1 MCARQYSSR
10 SRSSGGCS
18 FNVLVGAGSAGA
30 AVPTMAA
37 AVRTV
42 TGMRSL
48 LTAASSGVSA
58 AGGRFAGFTVGA
70 VQRRGVK
77 TIKRRI
83 RKPPTK
89 NYKMKTKK
97 AGTKI
102 YIYIYIYSTTHAHAH
117 AHALAHTARNYPVR
131 VCLCLHIHGAQKWSA
146 RQCAQRYGNA
156 RPSTLVNARPL
167 SAPPLYHSMHP
178 SATACTQYLCV
189 QGWVCMPRYVCCVC
203 DACI

>member
-48 LTAASSGVSA
+48 LTAASSGASA

-97 AGTKI
+97 AGTKK
-102 YIYIYIYSTTHAHAH
+102 YIYTAQPTRTRTRS
-117 AHALAHTARNYPVR
+117 HTR
-131 VCLCLHIHGAQKWSA
+131 LETIQ
-146 RQCAQRYGNA
+146 
-156 RPSTLVNARPL
+156 
-167 SAPPLYHSMHP
+167 
-178 SATACTQYLCV
+178 
-189 QGWVCMPRYVCCVC
+189 YVCAC
-203 DACI
+203 ACISTVHKNGVRDNVHNGTATLGRQR

>member
-1 MCARQYSSR
+1 VVGSTTTAAATAARLAQQGRLACTPAMCARQYSSR

-97 AGTKI
+97 AVSSRFKRLGGKNGGLKYWRAGRRHNSSSKT
-102 YIYIYIYSTTHAHAH
+102 
-117 AHALAHTARNYPVR
+117 
-131 VCLCLHIHGAQKWSA
+131 QKQH
-146 RQCAQRYGNA
+146 RQLRKAKYASGNLL
-156 RPSTLVNARPL
+156 RLLNRML
-167 SAPPLYHSMHP
+167 I
-178 SATACTQYLCV
+178 
-189 QGWVCMPRYVCCVC
+189 RR
-203 DACI
+203 